1 MVFTHPNGTEEI
13 LWVHPNIPSKTL
25 IIGDCPKTAHVLLIS
40 GDVLKD
46 PTKPI
51 SGNPFLPY
59 EKPTGP
65 GNIR

>member
-1 MVFTHPNGTEEI
+1 MIAH
-13 LWVHPNIPSKTL
+13 
-25 IIGDCPKTAHVLLIS
+25 KTAHVLLIS

-65 GNIR
+65 GNIRWCKISIDNKIIFKAK

>member
-1 MVFTHPNGTEEI
+1 MIAH
-13 LWVHPNIPSKTL
+13 
-25 IIGDCPKTAHVLLIS
+25 KTAHVLLIS

-65 GNIR
+65 GNIGWHKINIENKIIFKAK